1 MGAVPCWNC
10 GQALPDGT
18 ARCPSCGVPQDRR
31 AVAPASAA
39 GAPGVPGAAA
49 VPAGPPPTGAVAA
62 VGRAAPSASPLG
74 PEFAGAPAAVG
85 SRLAALTI
93 DVVAVAVVA
102 VAVALLTRSAVLTAL
117 AVVELAVGLLIL
129 QARTGLGL
137 GNALLRLRVSRS
149 DAPYSPGLGRAFVRS
164 FLTGA
169 GSLVLGIGAWV
180 VEASS
185 AWDRGGKRRSWADR
199 AAGTVVVAVPRRVR
213 TESAA
218 PAAPAIVAPP
228 LPAGVSF
235 DLSEQVTVL
244 PGAAPALP
252 GVAAAAAPA
261 TVAAPASAPAGAP
274 GTGAPAAPAVPVL
287 APPQVIASRDVR
299 GVVGDTGH
307 PSDTGTGTGTGVPG
321 APGPVP
327 VETGGGVV
335 GGETGGELLLI
346 FDTGQR
352 EQLPVPVAVNLG
364 RAPAGSEQGD
374 RLVVVR
380 DPEQTVSKTHARLEH
395 SFSGTWITD
404 NGSTNGTELLDE
416 TGSSRRL
423 APGVRTLVEDGVR
436 VQLGNRVFTISRLLG
451 GAS

>member
-1 MGAVPCWNC
+1 VSAVPCWNC

-18 ARCPSCGVPQDRR
+18 ARCPFCGVPQDGRAPAPTSSGLPSPGLPSPALPVPGPTTGAVSTAGR
-31 AVAPASAA
+31 AVA
-39 GAPGVPGAAA
+39 
-49 VPAGPPPTGAVAA
+49 
-62 VGRAAPSASPLG
+62 RSASPLG
-74 PEFAGAPAAVG
+74 PQFAGAPAGVG
-85 SRLAALTI
+85 ARLAALTI
-93 DVVAVAVVA
+93 DVVAVAIVAVVVA
-102 VAVALLTRSAVLTAL
+102 LVTRSAVLTGL

-149 DAPYSPGLGRAFVRS
+149 DSPYSPGIGRAFVRS

-180 VEASS
+180 VEASA
-185 AWDRGGKRRSWADR
+185 AWDRGQKRRSWADR

-213 TESAA
+213 AESGVASA
-218 PAAPAIVAPP
+218 AAPAIIAPP
-228 LPAGVSF
+228 LPSGTSF

-244 PGAAPALP
+244 PGAVPAALGPAHGSAFVGSPAAVSDAVPLP
-252 GVAAAAAPA
+252 AVPE
-261 TVAAPASAPAGAP
+261 
-274 GTGAPAAPAVPVL
+274 APAAPVL
-287 APPQVIASRDVR
+287 APPQVIASHDLR
-299 GVVGDTGH
+299 GVAGDTGH
-307 PSDTGTGTGTGVPG
+307 PSDTGTGTGVPG

-327 VETGGGVV
+327 VDDAGGLV

-416 TGSSRRL
+416 TGASRRL
-423 APGVRTLVEDGVR
+423 APGARTLVEDGVR

>member
-1 MGAVPCWNC
+1 MSAVSCWNC
-10 GQALPDGT
+10 GQTLPDGT

-31 AVAPASAA
+31 PAAPATGGTPVTGVAPAV
-39 GAPGVPGAAA
+39 GALPGA
-49 VPAGPPPTGAVAA
+49 TRAVA
-62 VGRAAPSASPLG
+62 RDASPLG
-74 PEFAGAPAAVG
+74 PEFAGNPAAVG
-85 SRLAALTI
+85 ARLAAFTI
-93 DVVAVAVVA
+93 DVVAVAVVG
-102 VAVALLTRSAVLTAL
+102 VAVAILTRSAVLTAL
-117 AVVELAVGLLIL
+117 AVVELAVGLLVL

-149 DAPYSPGLGRAFVRS
+149 DAPFSPGLGRAFVRS

-169 GSLVLGIGAWV
+169 GSLVLGVGAWV

-185 AWDRGGKRRSWADR
+185 AWDRGARRRSWADR
-199 AAGTVVVAVPRRVR
+199 AAGTVVVAVPRRVT

-218 PAAPAIVAPP
+218 PAAPSIVAPP
-228 LPAGVSF
+228 LPGGVSF

-244 PGAAPALP
+244 PGAAPAI
-252 GVAAAAAPA
+252 APA
-261 TVAAPASAPAGAP
+261 PPA
-274 GTGAPAAPAVPVL
+274 APAAPSAPVL
-287 APPQVIASRDVR
+287 APPQVIPSRDVR
-299 GVVGDTGH
+299 GVVGDTGRS
-307 PSDTGTGTGTGVPG
+307 SDTGTGTGTGTGTPG

-327 VETGGGVV
+327 VEAAGGVV

-364 RAPAGSEQGD
+364 RAPAGSEPGD

-380 DPEQTVSKTHARLEH
+380 DPEHTVSKTHARLEH

-404 NGSTNGTELLDE
+404 GGSTNGTELLDE
-416 TGSSRRL
+416 TGASRRL
-423 APGVRTLVEDGVR
+423 EPGVRTLVEDGVR